1 MNLQDKVALITGASR
16 GIGRGIAK
24 VLATHG
30 MRLALN
36 YRRNETAASETLEAV
51 KALGVEA
58 VLIRGDVQDEEQVAT
73 MLATVEA
80 RYGRLDVLV
89 NNAGVDSAHGP
100 DQLSLKEWNRVV
112 GVNLTG
118 AFLCSRAALRLMREQ
133 HRGRII
139 MISSIAGLR
148 GTGNVHYVAS
158 KAGMLGL
165 TMALARATAGSGITV
180 NAIAP
185 GLTRSKMLFDSQPQI
200 EQRIDAEVP
209 LGRLA
214 EPEEIGMAVAFLAQ
228 HDYITGETVNVSGG
242 RYIGP

>member
-1 MNLQDKVALITGASR
+1 MHLKDNVALITGAGR

-24 VLATHG
+24 VLAARG

-36 YRRNETAASETLEAV
+36 YRRGEETANETLEIVESLGA
-51 KALGVEA
+51 KAILLRA
-58 VLIRGDVQDEEQVAT
+58 DVQDEQQVAT
-73 MLATVEA
+73 MLASVESSF
-80 RYGRLDVLV
+80 GRLDLLV
-89 NNAGVDSAHGP
+89 NNAGVDSAYGP
-100 DQLSLKEWNRVV
+100 EDLSLQEWNRIV

-118 AFLCSRAALRLMREQ
+118 AFLCSRGALGLMREQ

-180 NAIAP
+180 NAVAP
-185 GLTRSKMLFDSQPQI
+185 GLTRSDMLFESQPQI
-200 EQRIDAEVP
+200 EQRLRAEVP

-214 EPEEIGMAVAFLAQ
+214 EPEEIGETVAFLAQ
-228 HDYITGETVNVSGG
+228 HDYITGEIVNVSGG
-242 RYIGP
+242 RYIGL